1 MSRILTTM
9 STMSATMC
17 SERFMD
23 LLEHGELGVYE
34 LSPVSR
40 DKEL

>member
-1 MSRILTTM
+1 M

-17 SERFMD
+17 LRRFMD
-23 LLEHGELGVYE
+23 LFEHVELGVYE

>member
-1 MSRILTTM
+1 MSN
-9 STMSATMC
+9 MSATMC
-17 SERFMD
+17 PKRFMD

-40 DKEL
+40 DKELSVQ